1 MLKFDNVSGPGV
13 ASKHVTS
20 FIKYANDA
28 TSLYKG
34 NINANLNYGS
44 LSRASKKYA
53 ECREMLIKVD
63 VSEFGQTTCW
73 SLKE

>member
-53 ECREMLIKVD
+53 EC
-63 VSEFGQTTCW
+63 S
-73 SLKE
+73 